1 MRGDCGGS
9 KIHRHAI
16 DRPLIKTG
24 PQMDDLR
31 MAVRIGLM
39 DRAGHFP
46 TALAQNWLHLR
57 QYGEIGLHI
66 FQLPLAL

>member
-1 MRGDCGGS
+1 
-9 KIHRHAI
+9 
-16 DRPLIKTG
+16 
-24 PQMDDLR
+24 MDDLR
-31 MAVRIGLM
+31 IAACIGLM

-66 FQLPLAL
+66 FKLPLAF